1 MKVEINGADVH
12 VGTGGREHVAGRPAI
27 VFLHGAGNCNLT
39 WVSQG
44 RALAYDGY
52 NIIAPDMPG
61 HNLSGGEPLE
71 GVAAQADWY
80 LALMDALNVEK
91 AVLVGHSQGGLI
103 GLDFAAKAPDRVAGI
118 GFIATA
124 NAIPVNDALIGMAET
139 KQDKAIAAMTAWGP
153 GPQAH
158 MHDNT
163 WPGASN
169 ITYGLEVMEL
179 NAETALA
186 IDLKSCAGY
195 ADGLEKAKGL
205 TCPTLCIFAGK
216 DKMTPVKFGKA
227 LASVLPDNE
236 LHILPEAGHMLP
248 VEQPREVNALLR
260 GFLARLQMAAA
271 A

>member
-1 MKVEINGADVH
+1 MKVQLNKAEIH
-12 VGTGGREHVAGRPAI
+12 VGTGGREHVAGKPFVI
-27 VFLHGAGNCNLT
+27 FLHGAGNCHLT
-39 WVSQG
+39 WVSQS

-61 HNLSGGEPLE
+61 HNLSGGEPLAGIE
-71 GVAAQADWY
+71 AQADWY
-80 LALMDALNVEK
+80 LQLMDALSCEK

-103 GLDFAAKAPDRVAGI
+103 ALEIAAKAPERVTGI

-139 KQDKAIAAMTAWGP
+139 KQHKAIAAMTAWGH
-153 GPQAH
+153 GPEAH
-158 MHDNT
+158 MHENT

-186 IDLKSCAGY
+186 TDLKSCAEFES
-195 ADGLEKAKGL
+195 GLEKAAGVK
-205 TCPTLCIFAGK
+205 CPTICIFAEK

-227 LASVLPDNE
+227 LAGALPDNE
-236 LHILPEAGHMLP
+236 LHVLPGVGHMLP
-248 VEQPREVNALLR
+248 VERPREVNALLR
-260 GFLARLQMAAA
+260 GFLNKALCSA
-271 A
+271 